1 MVFEKTKKKN
11 SRKTGLPVKP
21 EYSENRETSETFFS
35 DSFLRL
41 NSLQAFI
48 KKNDLLHTSCPEAY
62 QKDLIII

>member
-35 DSFLRL
+35 DSFLKL
-41 NSLQAFI
+41 NSLQAYI
-48 KKNDLLHTSCPEAY
+48 KKIQKSDLLHTSYPEAY
-62 QKDLIII
+62 LL